1 MKQNSIWEQAMRFD
15 SSPEPMPQAGTS
27 VMVVEPNFA
36 NHPKAVAAAEARDMI
51 TYGQVAGH
59 PLVNLLNRIIPPGYG
74 TYVVVL
80 VWVAVNIA
88 SLFGYSIPGFAIAP
102 GNEGALSLAGLALA
116 YFRRAIGK

>member
-1 MKQNSIWEQAMRFD
+1 MRFD
-15 SSPEPMPQAGTS
+15 SSPEPTPQAGTA

-36 NHPKAVAAAEARDMI
+36 NHPKASVVPEPRDMI
-51 TYGQVAGH
+51 SYGQVAGH
-59 PLVNLLNRIIPPGYG
+59 PLINLLNRIIPPGYG

-80 VWVAVNIA
+80 VWVAVNVA
-88 SLFGYSIPGFAIAP
+88 SVFGYSIPGFDVAT